1 MLFLEK
7 DIIYVVCVN
16 SECTILLINN
26 NFLNN
31 LRLKYLTR
39 QFSVV
44 VFVRDIKNNK
54 YLIND
59 YLQFSMYF

>member
-31 LRLKYLTR
+31 LKLKYFTR
-39 QFSVV
+39 QFSAI

-54 YLIND
+54 HLINNN
-59 YLQFSMYF
+59 LQLLIYF